1 MDWKNTEKREKTT
14 QIMHNFFKSAVE
26 VSNANII
33 KNSDHLLTEV
43 QKSDDNIALVGSS
56 KKKYD
61 NTKSKLKH

>member
-43 QKSDDNIALVGSS
+43 QKSDDNIA
-56 KKKYD
+56 
-61 NTKSKLKH
+61 